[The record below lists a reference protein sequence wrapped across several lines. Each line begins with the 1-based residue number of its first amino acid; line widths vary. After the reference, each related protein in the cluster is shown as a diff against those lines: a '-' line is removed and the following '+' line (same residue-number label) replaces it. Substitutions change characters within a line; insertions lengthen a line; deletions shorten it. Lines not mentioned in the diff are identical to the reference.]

1 MQELSLNI
9 LDIAQNSVKA
19 GATLVR
25 VGVTVEANAL
35 TIEIADNGCGMS
47 PEFLQR
53 VTDPFTTTR
62 TTRKVGMG
70 LPLFKMAAEMAG
82 GELTLVTEKGKGTS
96 VTATFVLSHI
106 DRAPLGDLAET
117 AVTLLADSY
126 DLVLTLTTE
135 QGEYVFDSRELK
147 SELDGISVTEPEI
160 TVFVRDMIS
169 ENITAI
175 GGNLL

>member
-1 MQELSLNI
+1 MRELALNI
-9 LDIAQNSVKA
+9 LDIAENSVKA
-19 GATLVR
+19 GAKLIA
-25 VGVTVEANAL
+25 VTVTAKDGIL
-35 TIEIADNGCGMS
+35 TVRIDDDGCGMD
-47 PEFLQR
+47 PEFAAR
-53 VTDPFTTTR
+53 VLDPFTTTR

>member
-1 MQELSLNI
+1 M
-9 LDIAQNSVKA
+9 
-19 GATLVR
+19 
-25 VGVTVEANAL
+25 
-35 TIEIADNGCGMS
+35 
-47 PEFLQR
+47 
-53 VTDPFTTTR
+53 
-62 TTRKVGMG
+62 
-70 LPLFKMAAEMAG
+70 
-82 GELTLVTEKGKGTS
+82 
-96 VTATFVLSHI
+96 LSHI

-117 AVTLLADSY
+117 AVTLLSDSY